1 MTALPCASSA
11 NAPSRRRVAHPITFA
26 KTTHTCKMLS
36 VAAAVGGLLAS
47 MRNDWDIKR
56 NTNLSI
62 QHRLLPQHSI
72 TKVTNASVHS
82 GSAWRVGRPEDVHA
96 ALNGRP
102 LCPGLLPFASM
113 QTEHRRTTCCPSGHG
128 TLLKDHGIDAEEMHH
143 QAREASKLLQGR
155 RVLVVG
161 DSLSVQWAN
170 ALLVDL
176 HGRGAMAGLDQLR
189 AHAWKEQHGR
199 RRYCDATPQ
208 FMFNGTAS
216 APQAPILALFH
227 VASDACNKT
236 GSLCCTDGIE
246 TQMAA
251 LTRFMAKFEPHI
263 VVANFGIHWHG
274 RQVAD
279 GTYSRDVRTLVLAM
293 VDYGA
298 ERLRRSSQ
306 PLLLYRETLP
316 QHFPNLRR
324 DGSFEGFD
332 SENGSVCSSIV
343 LGRSCDS
350 LSPEVAASSSD
361 ASPATLNCLATRVL
375 SDGAGSR
382 ANVDPLSQMRLVP
395 QLLPQLAAFAARL
408 DAHMG
413 YSPLGVRREGLRPTA
428 LDCTHWCYS
437 PLLWDAALG
446 PFYRAVLNHYVYPPG
461 VRHR

>member
-1 MTALPCASSA
+1 MKSNASRWWVD
-11 NAPSRRRVAHPITFA
+11 PSY
-26 KTTHTCKMLS
+26 L
-36 VAAAVGGLLAS
+36 
-47 MRNDWDIKR
+47 
-56 NTNLSI
+56 
-62 QHRLLPQHSI
+62 LLPQHSI
-72 TKVTNASVHS
+72 TEVTNASVHI
-82 GSAWRVGRPEDVHA
+82 GSAWRVGRPEEVHA
-96 ALNGRP
+96 ALDGRP

-113 QTEHRRTTCCPSGHG
+113 QTEHRRTTCCPSAHG
-128 TLLKDHGIDAEEMHH
+128 KLLKNRGVEAEEMRH
-143 QAREASKLLQGR
+143 QAREASKLLLGR
-155 RVLVVG
+155 RILVVG
-161 DSLSVQWAN
+161 DSISVQWAN

-176 HGRGAMAGLDQLR
+176 HGRGAMTGLDQLR
-189 AHAWKEQHGR
+189 AHAWREQHGH

-216 APQAPILALFH
+216 APQAPILALFP
-227 VASDACNKT
+227 VAPDACNKT

-263 VVANFGIHWHG
+263 VVANFGIHWHV
-274 RQVAD
+274 RHVTD

-293 VDYGA
+293 VHYGA
-298 ERLRRSSQ
+298 ERVRRSSQ

-324 DGSFEGFD
+324 DGSFEGFV
-332 SENGSVCSSIV
+332 SENGSVCSSIT
-343 LGRSCDS
+343 LDRSCDS
-350 LSPEVAASSSD
+350 LSPEVAASSNA
-361 ASPATLNCLATRVL
+361 ASAATLNCLAARVL

-382 ANVDPLSQMRLVP
+382 VNVDPLSQMRRVP
-395 QLLPQLAAFAARL
+395 QLLPQLAALAARQ

-413 YSPLGVRREGLRPTA
+413 YFPLGVRREGLRPTA

-446 PFYRAVLNHYVYPPG
+446 PFYRAVLNHYVGPHG